1 MPQRNRW
8 PTEAEMQRIEAIA
21 IFARIA
27 DLADATFD
35 AIECGDTQQAVMHL
49 GRLRNRAMKG
59 KYLLAYLPDMNVF
72 DGE

>member
-1 MPQRNRW
+1 MPARNRW
-8 PTEAEMQRIEAIA
+8 PTEAEMQRVEAVA

-35 AIECGDTQQAVMHL
+35 ALTVGDVQQAVAHL
-49 GRLRNRAMKG
+49 GRLKRRASKG